1 MELNDYI
8 QIVCPKCKALLFA
21 EKRLDAW
28 YCGHCGEKIMI
39 ASDDDEVEK
48 TENKAPVLT
57 GDVFLCDKNTL
68 VKYAGKDE
76 DVDIPEYVTKIASGA
91 FKGDMSIQTVH
102 IPDTVTEISDSAFE
116 GCTSLTSIS
125 LPAPLKKITYKTFNG
140 CDNLKSITIP
150 ANVEEIMY
158 NAMCCGLEEIIFE
171 SSATTWEP
179 ENEYTNPSFEVCRKS
194 GGSGVSRIYFNGNI
208 FDAAEIYRFKSI
220 SAYLKS
226 QGLCPRCGGKFGLF
240 GKCKNCG
247 EKKEQ

>member
-91 FKGDMSIQTVH
+91 FKGDTSIQTVH

-116 GCTSLTSIS
+116 GCTSLTSHTK
-125 LPAPLKKITYKTFNG
+125 LLTA
-140 CDNLKSITIP
+140 
-150 ANVEEIMY
+150 V
-158 NAMCCGLEEIIFE
+158 II
-171 SSATTWEP
+171 
-179 ENEYTNPSFEVCRKS
+179 
-194 GGSGVSRIYFNGNI
+194 
-208 FDAAEIYRFKSI
+208 
-220 SAYLKS
+220 
-226 QGLCPRCGGKFGLF
+226 
-240 GKCKNCG
+240 
-247 EKKEQ
+247 